1 MCTLHSLSSSPPDI
15 SFRLFSFPT
24 FMVLP
29 FPRYFNSFR
38 AYHNRNALGDPHKKM
53 SDILCRQFVAGSRYI
68 LETRWHYQVKI
79 LSYFF

>member
-1 MCTLHSLSSSPPDI
+1 
-15 SFRLFSFPT
+15 
-24 FMVLP
+24 
-29 FPRYFNSFR
+29 
-38 AYHNRNALGDPHKKM
+38 M